1 MFAIIVGGGL
11 FGFAGMILGVPTM
24 AILYIYISR
33 IVNNR
38 LAGKDLAATR
48 RRYTARISE
57 KYKIDKEDIFG
68 KDSCGPI
75 TKIEERNGRG
85 LISHSQKTFP

>member
-38 LAGKDLAATR
+38 LAGKDLSNKTQV
-48 RRYTARISE
+48 YVNFE

-68 KDSCGPI
+68 KMIVADLF
-75 TKIEERNGRG
+75 TKIEERNGEG
-85 LISHSQKTFP
+85 